1 MTTEEKRA
9 ALEEAGKKVRNNATA
24 ASIDT
29 MFDEFEAERLIAEE
43 GIEEV
48 PSEAKAQKSAQIYG
62 TPFWQE
68 NLLRL
73 QTNRETENTPVFIEW
88 CRENM
93 TKEEFEYCY
102 PNL

>member
-1 MTTEEKRA
+1 MTTDEKRA

-24 ASIDT
+24 ASIDA

-48 PSEAKAQKSAQIYG
+48 PSEAKAQKSARIYG